1 MITITE
7 EQFLQMSLTERDF
20 VRTLITNRKATETDE
35 QAAVRKRISDHFARE
50 KEEQKY
56 TEELE
61 KSFI

>member
-1 MITITE
+1 MITITQ

-20 VRTLITNRKATETDE
+20 VHSLVSGGKATQIDE
-35 QAAVRKRISDHFARE
+35 QAAMKKRISDHFARE

-61 KSFI
+61 KSFV